1 MTFLQPALLWLLV
14 LPVFLMILWFTLA
27 IRRLLEVRAYRA
39 ERVVPLREKPPL
51 VGTLGFWLFLILA
64 CACIIV
70 AVARPQAVVDRYE
83 SSAVD
88 FIVLIDGSTSMRVT
102 DVSTS
107 RWQRATEWLRVFAES
122 LSWEE
127 QRVALALF
135 ASRPAPQIRLTSD
148 PNAFFFFLDHLSVE
162 PPFRVED
169 IGSWDT
175 NIEQGIFWALKMIDV
190 DEELYG
196 SRRNPKALIV
206 ISDGQAWSGEVQ
218 KSIELARSREV
229 RVHVIGV
236 GSSAGGL
243 IPNAPQRR
251 YEPEIEQVHSRLDR
265 ASLREIADEGR
276 GEYFE
281 LGSQSDRAIALD
293 ITSRAYRSSPIIQ
306 TTQENSDLYWFWLLG
321 AAIFYSVGLLW
332 IREEIFFL
340 LQITVGLLVF
350 LSMNLGG

>member
-1 MTFLQPALLWLLV
+1 MTFVYPSVLWLLV
-14 LPVFLMILWFTLA
+14 FPLIFFALWIVLSV
-27 IRRLLEVRAYRA
+27 RRTIEVRAYHT
-39 ERVVPLREKPPL
+39 ERVVPLPEKLPL
-51 VGTLGFWLFLILA
+51 VGRLGFWFFLILS

-70 AVARPQAVVDRYE
+70 AVARPQALVSSYE

-88 FIVLIDGSTSMRVT
+88 FIVLLDGSTSMRVT
-102 DVSTS
+102 DVSPT
-107 RWQRATEWLRVFAES
+107 RWARATEWLRVFAES

-162 PPFRVED
+162 PPFRIED
-169 IGSWDT
+169 IASWDT

-196 SRRNPKALIV
+196 SRKNPKALIV

-218 KSIELARSREV
+218 KSLELARSREV

-243 IPNAPQRR
+243 IPNAPRGR
-251 YEPEIEQVHSRLDR
+251 YEPELEEVHSRLDR
-265 ASLREIADEGR
+265 ESLREIATEG
-276 GEYFE
+276 GGKYFE
-281 LGSQSDRAIALD
+281 LGNRSDRAIALD
-293 ITSRAYRSSPIIQ
+293 ITSSAYRSSPIIQ
-306 TTQENSDLYWFWLLG
+306 IAQENSDLYWFWLL
-321 AAIFYSVGLLW
+321 AAGVFFVVGLLW
-332 IREEIFFL
+332 VRESLFL
-340 LQITVGLLVF
+340 LLQLVIGLLAV
-350 LSMNLGG
+350 LLVNASG